1 MQLHQ
6 TNTFYFFHHQNLKIM
21 WTSSCLLSI
30 SDMFLANCPS
40 RAGPSKS
47 SPSSSISSSSSLFS
61 SVASGSSVACGNC
74 TYHCLLSHLLPA
86 MAGVSFNLKSSDDS
100 GDEEDFAN
108 QLKANEGAPSE
119 AVEPP
124 VGEEAQGPTPN
135 KGKRLREK
143 TGDDPGTG
151 KKELRTTGSSIKT
164 FAGRVLPK
172 KEPGITMFYAFQEH
186 YWAIKDSITSTMN
199 QSNYWTIM
207 KNNISTLP
215 DGMPLEEKIAD
226 AKKKFEA
233 RFCSVS

>member
-119 AVEPP
+119 AEEPP
-124 VGEEAQGPTPN
+124 VGEEAHGPTPN

-151 KKELRTTGSSIKT
+151 KKELRTTGGSKT
-164 FAGRVLPK
+164 FAGRTLPK
-172 KEPGITMFYAFQEH
+172 KEPGITMFWAFQEH
-186 YWAIKDSITSTMN
+186 WFAIKDSMTSTMN
-199 QSNYWTIM
+199 QGNYWIIM
-207 KNNISTLP
+207 KNNMDTLP
-215 DGMPLEEKIAD
+215 TTMSLEEKIAE
-226 AKKKFEA
+226 AKNMFKV
-233 RFCSVS
+233 RFCSDS